1 MSVLETERL
10 TLRHAT
16 TEDAAF
22 VLELLNEPS
31 YIRFVADRGLR
42 TVDDAKRYIT
52 EKFLPSYAQHGFGF
66 YIVELKADGTPIGI
80 CGLAKRETMENV
92 DIGYSMLER
101 FWGKG
106 YALEAA
112 RGVMDY
118 AHGVLGIERVVA
130 FTAVDN
136 ESSAKLLEKL
146 GLRYEK
152 MIDLPG
158 YEGGSRL
165 FS

>member
-10 TLRHAT
+10 TLREVT
-16 TEDAAF
+16 LGDAAF

-31 YIRFVADRGLR
+31 YIRFVADRGVR
-42 TVDDAKRYIT
+42 TADDAARYIT

-66 YIVELKADGTPIGI
+66 YLVELTAERTPIGI
-80 CGLAKRETMENV
+80 CGLAKRETLDDV
-92 DIGYSMLER
+92 DIGYSLLER
-101 FWGKG
+101 FWGNG

-118 AHGVLGIERVVA
+118 ARRVLGLKRVVA

-136 ESSAKLLEKL
+136 ESSAKLLGKL
-146 GLRYEK
+146 GLRYDK

>member
-10 TLRHAT
+10 TLREAKLD
-16 TEDAAF
+16 DAEF

-42 TVDDAKRYIT
+42 TVEDAAGYIT
-52 EKFLPSYAQHGFGF
+52 EKFLPSYEQHGFGF
-66 YIVELKADGTPIGI
+66 YIVDLKVDGTSIGI
-80 CGLAKRETMENV
+80 CGLAKREMMEHV
-92 DIGYSMLER
+92 DIGYSFLQR
-101 FWGKG
+101 YWGQG

-112 RGVMDY
+112 RAMMNHARD
-118 AHGVLGIERVVA
+118 VLGLQRVVA
-130 FTAVDN
+130 FTAIDN
-136 ESSAKLLEKL
+136 EASAKLLEKL

-152 MIDLPG
+152 TINLPG
-158 YEGGSRL
+158 YEGGSKL